1 MSIVIH
7 VPLILDSIN
16 VINVRRDMNQVK
28 IDAYAKLLFMKINVF
43 NNVQMIINQIK
54 LIYVLK
60 QVRFLCIFREIRIK
74 SGI

>member
-1 MSIVIH
+1 
-7 VPLILDSIN
+7 
-16 VINVRRDMNQVK
+16 MNQVK
-28 IDAYAKLLFMKINVF
+28 IDASAKLLFMKINVF